1 MKTIEL
7 QLNENFE
14 EIEVIE
20 IWDGSKDIP
29 PCEKLVKVYYSE
41 KYDNFVLGINFQCGE
56 FIKFSRN
63 ILLDI
68 EDVKILEIVYP
79 ILKEYIEFVEVINFL
94 KK

>member
-1 MKTIEL
+1 MKIIEL
-7 QLNENFE
+7 QINENFE
-14 EIEVIE
+14 EIEVME
-20 IWDGSKDIP
+20 IWDGAVDLP
-29 PCEKLVKVYYSE
+29 PCEKLVKVYYNE
-41 KYDNFVLGINFQCGE
+41 KYDNFVLGIDFECGE

-79 ILKEYIEFVEVINFL
+79 ILKEYIEFIEVLNAL